1 MDGQVAR
8 PKLLDPDRY
17 DFIRRSPRMRAE
29 ASAELV
35 KSLVSKR
42 RETERQTRRDRTR
55 GGICMCKNQCAGIKK
70 STLKKATVEARQ
82 RGRAVAPSNKPGG
95 LLDS

>member
-1 MDGQVAR
+1 VDGQVAR

-35 KSLVSKR
+35 KSVESKR
-42 RETERQTRRDRTR
+42 RETER
-55 GGICMCKNQCAGIKK
+55 
-70 STLKKATVEARQ
+70 
-82 RGRAVAPSNKPGG
+82 
-95 LLDS
+95 